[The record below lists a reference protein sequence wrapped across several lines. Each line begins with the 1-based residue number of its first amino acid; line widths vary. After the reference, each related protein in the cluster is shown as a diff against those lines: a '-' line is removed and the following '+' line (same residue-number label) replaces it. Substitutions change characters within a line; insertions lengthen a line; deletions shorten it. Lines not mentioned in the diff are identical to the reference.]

1 MVGNILRILSDCDK
15 SSSLANKFRK
25 KRFVLFRR
33 LLASVPRPLTILDVG
48 GTEIFWQNMGF
59 DSVEGVEILIL
70 NLDNIEVHHSN
81 FRSMVGDARDMRQFR
96 DKEFD
101 VVFSNSVIQYVESN
115 AYNDQRSM
123 ASEMRRVG
131 LRYFVQTPNKYFPL
145 EPHFLVPFFQF
156 LPLSVR
162 VWLLTHFNLGEH
174 KKKSNAIEAKEEINS
189 IRLLTKKELVD
200 LFPDGVI
207 VKERL
212 GFLIKSFIVYGG
224 WNSVQG

>member
-1 MVGNILRILSDCDK
+1 
-15 SSSLANKFRK
+15 
-25 KRFVLFRR
+25 
-33 LLASVPRPLTILDVG
+33 
-48 GTEIFWQNMGF
+48 
-59 DSVEGVEILIL
+59 
-70 NLDNIEVHHSN
+70 
-81 FRSMVGDARDMRQFR
+81 
-96 DKEFD
+96 
-101 VVFSNSVIQYVESN
+101 
-115 AYNDQRSM
+115 
-123 ASEMRRVG
+123 
-131 LRYFVQTPNKYFPL
+131 
-145 EPHFLVPFFQF
+145 